1 MIVGVSG
8 ALESAHEMTYLETD
22 LNTGQCRD
30 IAVKSA
36 TKLPLPESLSSGV
49 SSSLQTSSQAQRLPG
64 QTDSYV
70 ALSQSLLP
78 EKSAA
83 FGYHGAGNTQNVTAS
98 GQSTSGTTVVIGT
111 HSGNPPVT
119 GAEFPPVTDQ
129 KLSSDATRLE
139 PFSGV
144 YSLASSRP
152 VVQHSLASSRPVV
165 QQTAS
170 RPSDAGNRAERRL
183 GPDAEGS
190 RDDYQHRQVASS
202 YRENADGM
210 QQSSDRKQLAASVP
224 LISMQ
229 VISLSF

>member
-1 MIVGVSG
+1 MTIIVGVSG
-8 ALESAHEMTYLETD
+8 APESVHEMTYLETD

-49 SSSLQTSSQAQRLPG
+49 SSSLQTNSQAQRLPG

-70 ALSQSLLP
+70 ASSQSSLS
-78 EKSAA
+78 EKSAT

-111 HSGNPPVT
+111 HSGNPPVISA
-119 GAEFPPVTDQ
+119 GFLPVTDQ
-129 KLSSDATRLE
+129 KLSSEATRLE
-139 PFSGV
+139 PLSGV
-144 YSLASSRP
+144 Y
-152 VVQHSLASSRPVV
+152 SLASSRPVV